1 MFKMELISQLPQHQE
16 YFDLERINEFIKK
29 QRENIMMYYDYF
41 LNIDVSVYQKKP
53 KEKGLLEIMALRVDS
68 IRKILAILLF

>member
-1 MFKMELISQLPQHQE
+1 
-16 YFDLERINEFIKK
+16 
-29 QRENIMMYYDYF
+29 MMYYDYF